1 MKVINYE
8 LEIKETVEQLR
19 VVEKPQAEA
28 EFLRRV
34 QR

>member
-8 LEIKETVEQLR
+8 VEIKETVEQLR
-19 VVEKPQAEA
+19 VVEKPQTKAEL
-28 EFLRRV
+28 LRRM